1 MATLD
6 NLSDKWNA
14 ITPRERLLV
23 ALLGVS
29 LVVTLVGSVVMS
41 IADRLD
47 RLDADNRKMRK
58 ALAVLADYRL
68 RGRPDAPTAAAVA
81 IPEQPVKLES
91 YLDKAAQKVGI
102 TVPSYRPR
110 SQARGAVTV
119 HSVDINVTGLTMDQ
133 AKDFLEAIESENRLV
148 AVTALS
154 VKPSFSDR
162 QKLDLELEVSTYA
175 QPAATPPAGAPA
187 GGSAVPA
194 PAPGGTP

>member
-1 MATLD
+1 MATVDDLR
-6 NLSDKWNA
+6 DKWNA

-29 LVVTLVGSVVMS
+29 LVVCVVGAVVMS

-47 RLDADNRKMRK
+47 RMAAANQEMRK
-58 ALAVLADYRL
+58 ALVVLADYRL
-68 RGRPDAPTAAAVA
+68 RGRPDAPAAGDVA

-102 TVPSYRPR
+102 SVPSYRPR
-110 SQARGAVTV
+110 SQPKGDVTV
-119 HSVDINVTGLTMDQ
+119 HTVDLNVAGLSMDQ

-148 AVTALS
+148 TVTALS
-154 VKPSFSDR
+154 MKPNFADK

-175 QPAATPPAGAPA
+175 RPAPQPGAAAAPGAPA
-187 GGSAVPA
+187 APA
-194 PAPGGTP
+194 APGGAP